1 MRNRNAKLD
10 LPTQDI
16 LAAVTSNRW
25 LNVGCV
31 GLLLAAALTLT
42 GCAVGPQYAKPE
54 VTPNANW
61 RTNGSDQL
69 TAQPATDSAWWK
81 AFNDPTLER
90 LIQLAYGQ
98 NLPLKAAGVRIMEAR
113 AVLGIAVGNKYPQLQ
128 EAFASVS
135 GVNLSENVANNST
148 FVRDFWDFQVGFDV
162 AWEADFWGKFGRTV
176 KAEQAAYLSSVA
188 DYQQALVSLSA
199 EVARTYAVVRTF
211 EVLIEQARRNVEVQ
225 EEGFRIADA
234 RFSLGATSEL
244 DVSQARTLLE
254 NTRASI
260 PQLEVSL
267 IQAKN
272 ALSTLL
278 GQTPGAVDALL
289 QGPQVIPGPPAQVAV
304 SVPAEMLRRRPDI
317 RSAELVAMSQSERI
331 GVAKSALYPRFVLS
345 GTVGLQRTTGGDSD
359 SVSLLNPAS
368 FFFALGPR
376 LYWPF
381 WNYGRLENQVRVEDA
396 RFQQLLF
403 GYQNTVLKA
412 SQEVEDGVVGFLK
425 AQEAAAS
432 QENAVAAARRSVELA
447 LPAVPRR
454 CRRLL
459 ARARCRANAAAGGEH
474 PRPDPLER
482 RDQPD

>member
-1 MRNRNAKLD
+1 MLD
-10 LPTQDI
+10 PVPCRGRSGS
-16 LAAVTSNRW
+16 ASGGCRERPVT
-25 LNVGCV
+25 
-31 GLLLAAALTLT
+31 T
-42 GCAVGPQYAKPE
+42 
-54 VTPNANW
+54 
-61 RTNGSDQL
+61 
-69 TAQPATDSAWWK
+69 
-81 AFNDPTLER
+81 
-90 LIQLAYGQ
+90 
-98 NLPLKAAGVRIMEAR
+98 
-113 AVLGIAVGNKYPQLQ
+113 
-128 EAFASVS
+128 
-135 GVNLSENVANNST
+135 
-148 FVRDFWDFQVGFDV
+148 
-162 AWEADFWGKFGRTV
+162 
-176 KAEQAAYLSSVA
+176 
-188 DYQQALVSLSA
+188 
-199 EVARTYAVVRTF
+199 
-211 EVLIEQARRNVEVQ
+211 RRNVEVQ

-260 PQLEVSL
+260 PQLELSL
-267 IQAKN
+267 IQSKN

-278 GQTPGAVDALL
+278 GQPPGAVDALL

-331 GVAKSALYPRFVLS
+331 GMAKSALYPRFVLS

-425 AQEAAAS
+425 AQEAADS
-432 QENAVAAARRSVELA
+432 QERAVAAARRSVELA
-447 LPAVPRR
+447 MLQYREGAVDFLRVLDAER
-454 CRRLL
+454 TQLQEENSL
-459 ARARCRANAAAGGEH
+459 ARMRSSVVTNLISLYKGLGGGWEMSAGQRFISEETQAEMEKRTNWGDH
-474 PRPDPLER
+474 F
-482 RDQPD
+482 QPAPASTEVTPETK